1 MRPAARVQAAIDL
14 LDEVIAAARD
24 GGPAA
29 DAIAAAYF
37 RSRRYIGSG
46 DRRAVRDLAYRAIRR
61 FGDIPESGR
70 AAMIGLAREDDAL
83 AALFDGSGYGPAPIA
98 PEEPAAS
105 GGTIPAWLA
114 PRLYSLVDDA
124 EREALLD
131 RAELDLRFR
140 PERIDRAA
148 LTSEWPEIA
157 FSDALPHA
165 ARLPHGTAIEKSEA
179 WRSGAI
185 EVQDWGSQAIVAAC
199 VGDDMPDAPLVV
211 DLCAGAGGK
220 ALALAAALG
229 DDAQI
234 IASDISRARLNALT
248 PRRERAGAVGI
259 TPLLLDPRRE
269 MEALEPYRGRAD
281 LVLVDAPCSGTGT
294 WRRNPETRWRLTPD
308 RLERLLSEQARLID
322 IAATLVRPGG
332 TLVYAVCSLLKDE
345 GQGQIER
352 NLCALEGWHIS
363 PINMPFGRSLSSS
376 DVSSQPDRAAGP
388 VGLLL
393 TPQHDGTDGFFFARA
408 HKAQSG

>member
-29 DAIAAAYF
+29 DALAAAYF
-37 RSRRYIGSG
+37 RTRRYIGSG
-46 DRRAVRDLAYRAIRR
+46 DRRAVRELAYRAIRR
-61 FGDIPESGR
+61 FGNIPQSGR
-70 AAMIGLAREDDAL
+70 AAMVGLAREDAAL
-83 AALFDGSGYGPAPIA
+83 ADLFDGSGYGPAPIGA
-98 PEEPAAS
+98 DEPGAS
-105 GGTIPAWLA
+105 GGAIPAWLEQ
-114 PRLYSLVDDA
+114 RLYPQIDDG
-124 EREALLD
+124 ERNALLD

-140 PERIDRAA
+140 PGRTDQAA
-148 LTSEWPEIA
+148 LREQWPDIV
-157 FSDALPHA
+157 FSDALPCA
-165 ARLPHGTAIEKSEA
+165 ARLPHGSAIEKSEA

-185 EVQDWGSQAIVAAC
+185 EVQDWGSPASVAAC
-199 VGDDMPDAPLVV
+199 LNETMPGAPLVI

-229 DDAQI
+229 DDARI

-248 PRRERAGAVGI
+248 PRRERAGATGI
-259 TPLLLDPRRE
+259 TPLLLNPRRE
-269 MEALEPYRGRAD
+269 MEALEPYRERAD

-308 RLERLLSEQARLID
+308 RLARLLAEQARLIAL
-322 IAATLVRPGG
+322 AAALVRPGG
-332 TLVYAVCSLLKDE
+332 TLVYAVCSLLREE
-345 GQGQIER
+345 GQAQIER
-352 NLCALEGWHIS
+352 NLCGLEGWHIS
-363 PINMPFGRSLSSS
+363 SINMPFGRNLSSS
-376 DVSSQPDRAAGP
+376 DVSSPPDRATGP

-408 HKAQSG
+408 HKARSG